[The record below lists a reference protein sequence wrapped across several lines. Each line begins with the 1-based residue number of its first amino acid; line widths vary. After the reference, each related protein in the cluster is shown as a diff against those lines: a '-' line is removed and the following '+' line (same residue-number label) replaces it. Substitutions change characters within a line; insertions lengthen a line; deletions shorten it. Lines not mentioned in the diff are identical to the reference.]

1 MQGVSM
7 ARRKYGLLTEEQ
19 YEVLKLRIQGL
30 TQKKIAEILKTSR
43 ENVAVVEKRAKRNIR
58 LAEET
63 LKAYKELLAITK
75 VEIKEGTH
83 LVDVPRIVINA
94 ADKVGVKL
102 KANFTRIYDE
112 IRFKAGECVKGTHV
126 VKPIVILIYKNG
138 DVEVLKCY

>member
-1 MQGVSM
+1 MT
-7 ARRKYGLLTEEQ
+7 RRKYGLLTEEQ
-19 YEVLKLRIQGL
+19 YKVLKLRIQGL

-43 ENVAVVEKRAKRNIR
+43 ENVAVIERRAKRNIM

-63 LKAYKELLAITK
+63 LKAYKELLATAK

-112 IRFKAGECVKGTHV
+112 IRFKAGECVKGTYV
-126 VKPIVILIYKNG
+126 VKPIVIFIYRNG
-138 DVEVLKCY
+138 DVEVSKCY